1 MVTEQPTNWILLRG
15 LARESAHWGEFLPA
29 LQHAFPN
36 STLHPLDLPG
46 TGQYYQATSPSSV
59 AAITD
64 NLRARV
70 LAQGLL
76 DQSVGIIAVSLGA
89 MVAWDWRQRFPDDS
103 SATVL
108 MNTSFAG
115 VSPFYQ
121 RMRWQSIAKF
131 LSLMAQ
137 QDIARRE
144 TDIVSLV
151 SNNPANYSRIAE
163 QWTAIQTR
171 RPISLTNS
179 VRQIIAAARFRPSL
193 TTSQP
198 NVLLLNS
205 QGDRLVAP
213 MCSEAISQQ
222 WELEL
227 HTHPWAGH
235 DLTLDASDWVI
246 EQIQQW
252 LSMTPSIA

>member
-1 MVTEQPTNWILLRG
+1 MATNPPSNWILLRG
-15 LARESAHWGEFLPA
+15 LARESAHWGDFLPA

-46 TGQYYQATSPSSV
+46 TGQDYQGRSPSSV

-64 NLRARV
+64 NLRARA
-70 LAQGLL
+70 LALGLL

-89 MVAWDWRQRFPDDS
+89 MVAWDWRQRFPEDS
-103 SATVL
+103 CATVL

-121 RMRWQSIAKF
+121 RMRWQRMATF
-131 LSLMAQ
+131 LTLMAQ
-137 QDIARRE
+137 QDMARRE
-144 TDIVSLV
+144 ADIVALV
-151 SNNPANYSRIAE
+151 SNNPANYPTIAE
-163 QWTAIQTR
+163 QWTAIQTQ
-171 RPISLTNS
+171 RPISLTNGL
-179 VRQIIAAARFRPSL
+179 RQIIAAARFRPSL
-193 TTSQP
+193 TVSQP

-213 MCSEAISQQ
+213 ACSEAISRQ

-227 HTHPWAGH
+227 HSHPWAGH

-246 EQIQQW
+246 AQIQQW
-252 LSMTPSIA
+252 LVC